1 MTQNLKDLL
10 TENGLSEYIGIL
22 EEQHLDSEEL
32 LADLNQSDFDKLG
45 IKLIGDQKKF
55 IRLFSIKDVTALNV
69 VPYKKEAAPIDIYN
83 AMINRYDDDDDD
95 KQPNIVIQNNPNSG
109 SGIHGAVGG
118 IIGAIIG
125 VIIAGVFIF
134 WVIHKV
140 LSLL

>member
-10 TENGLSEYIGIL
+10 IENGLSAYIGLL
-22 EEQHLDSEEL
+22 EEQRLDSEEL
-32 LADLNQSDFDKLG
+32 LSDLNQSDFEILG

-55 IRLFSIKDVTALNV
+55 IRLFSSKDITALNV
-69 VPYKKEAAPIDIYN
+69 VPYRKEAAPIDIYN
-83 AMINRYDDDDDD
+83 AIIDREDEN
-95 KQPNIVIQNNPNSG
+95 KQPNIVIQNTPNSG

-125 VIIAGVFIF
+125 VIIAGLFIF
-134 WVIHKV
+134 WVINRV